1 MMKRLTT
8 SLILITMTSGV
19 SAQTFADKALD
30 QVWGER
36 KESDFARVGLYT
48 PRLVGGALKNVFLGR
63 TAKRVANTG
72 VAGVNAAVGSIEGDQ
87 EQLTLSGY
95 QAADSAVNVL
105 GLGHDMVADIGAS
118 VKGVTSATSYT
129 TSRIQVC
136 TTNLMSN
143 IRYNLTYEHFFNPAY
158 HVGNLIDGQYDETSD
173 GGASPNQLRYHAAK
187 GIKCDNVP
195 VLSNEPESIAI
206 ERLTCTDTHYEVDYD
221 FVGYNCAGYTRDV
234 LKVAGLGYPTFLNMG
249 IGSELDLKRI
259 EKGLKGQKEE
269 VAAICDEHIAK
280 VRKMILLTS
289 EGRTLPVELE
299 EHFESNSYNGNRLS
313 ADLALQLIIL
323 ASTSKNDVLR
333 EQVREITLS
342 ARKQKKFYL
351 VYYKA
356 NDPETRELSRTYH
369 QTLKNIMAANPG
381 ARIDRDWLRLLG
393 TDIDNLIVDIS
404 KLK

>member
-1 MMKRLTT
+1 MLKKMTT
-8 SLILITMTSGV
+8 SIMLITMTGSV
-19 SAQTFADKALD
+19 SAQTFSDKALD

-36 KESDFARVGLYT
+36 KESDLARVGLYA

-63 TAKRVANTG
+63 TAKRVVTTG
-72 VAGVNAAVGSIEGDQ
+72 VAGVNAAVGSLEGDQ
-87 EQLTLSGY
+87 EQVALSGY

-129 TSRIQVC
+129 SSRIKVC

-143 IRYNLTYEHFFNPAY
+143 IRYKLTYEHFFNPAY
-158 HVGNLIDGQYDETSD
+158 HVGNLIDGQYDETAD
-173 GGASPNQLRYHAAK
+173 GGAYPDQLRRHADK

-206 ERLTCTDTHYEVDYD
+206 ERLTCTDTHFEVDYD

-259 EKGLKGQKEE
+259 EKGLRGQKEE
-269 VAAICDEHIAK
+269 VAAICDDHIAK
-280 VRKMILLTS
+280 VRKTILLTS
-289 EGRTLPVELE
+289 EGRTLPTDLMA
-299 EHFESNSYNGNRLS
+299 HFEARTFRGNRVS

-323 ASTSKNDVLR
+323 ASTSKNEALR
-333 EQVREITLS
+333 EQVSDITYT
-342 ARKQKKFYL
+342 ARKQKEFHR

-369 QTLKNIMAANPG
+369 HTLKNIMAANPG
-381 ARIDRDWLRLLG
+381 ARIDREWLRSLD
-393 TDIDNLIVDIS
+393 TEIDDLIVDIS